1 MFTILL
7 WWTWWQRVE
16 SFQNEKEQMFHAWQ
30 TSDEQ
35 LQQAMQTI
43 DQMSASGEP
52 ADHQALLKAKQ
63 FYEHLLE
70 QECPPGRVALVHYRL
85 GKINERLG
93 DHAAAE
99 ASYQAAIA
107 RWEKLALE
115 WPADAVYP
123 PQLKEGRERLQVL
136 TARKTP

>member
-1 MFTILL
+1 MFL
-7 WWTWWQRVE
+7 
-16 SFQNEKEQMFHAWQ
+16 AWQ

-43 DQMSASGEP
+43 DQMAANVEP
-52 ADHQALLKAKQ
+52 TDRQALLKAKQ

-99 ASYQAAIA
+99 VSYQAAIA
-107 RWEKLALE
+107 RWEKMALD
-115 WPADAVYP
+115 WPGDAAYLP
-123 PQLKEGRERLQVL
+123 HLKEGRERLQML
-136 TARKTP
+136 SARKLP